1 MAKKSQK
8 SVVIAD
14 VFESDLFNNA
24 AFMGGG
30 QKMILKF
37 YELLKD
43 KYEISIIG
51 SQKFFIKKAQDLG
64 IKVYDA
70 YAQSNDEVFEKYK
83 SLFKKL
89 LKKDLVIVNNQFSYI
104 GHPNMLYWVHA
115 DYFSFC
121 SEQEIKAWTES
132 LKDER
137 VKGAVFVSEPLKKR
151 FESAVPAEKSFVI
164 PNWIEKVYESPK
176 AYDPDNFRVVW
187 VGTLNPDKNWQ
198 ELSHALKGE
207 PVDVDFL
214 GEGQD
219 LLFAQEMVEVKPK
232 FFGRQNFLG
241 FVDNPV
247 EYMRERSSVF
257 VFTSVAKYESFGL
270 ALLEAM
276 SVGIP
281 CIAKDSLITRY
292 VLGDGG
298 LFYDTAAKLKDII
311 FRLKADKTL
320 YEEKAH
326 YSLERA
332 KLFHKD
338 LVKERWIELIDSIT
352 KK

>member
-1 MAKKSQK
+1 MAKKSKK
-8 SVVIAD
+8 SIVLVDIF
-14 VFESDLFNNA
+14 VSDEHNNA
-24 AFMGGG
+24 PFMGGG
-30 QKMILKF
+30 QKMLLKF

-43 KYEISIIG
+43 KYDISLIS
-51 SQKFFIKKAQDLG
+51 SQKFLLEKAQEMG
-64 IKVYDA
+64 IKVYDV
-70 YAQSNDEVFEKYK
+70 YAPANEVYEKYK
-83 SLFKKL
+83 SHLKEL
-89 LKKDLVIVNNQFSYI
+89 LKKDVVMINNQASYI
-104 GHPNMLYWVHA
+104 EHPNMLYWVHA

-121 SEQEIKAWTES
+121 TEKEIKAWTES

-137 VKGAVFVSEPLKKR
+137 VKGAVFVSEPLKKS

-164 PNWIEKVYESPK
+164 PNWIEKVYDSPK
-176 AYDPDNFRVVW
+176 VYDPDNFRVVW
-187 VGTLNPDKNWQ
+187 VGTLKPDKNWQ
-198 ELSHALKGE
+198 ELSQALKGE

-219 LLFAQEMVEVKPK
+219 LVFAQEMVEVKPK

-257 VFTSVAKYESFGL
+257 VFSSVAKYESFGL
-270 ALLEAM
+270 TLLEAM

-281 CIAKDSLITRY
+281 CIAKDSPITRY
-292 VLGDGG
+292 VLGEGG
-298 LFYDTAAKLKDII
+298 LYYDTITDLKDII

-320 YEEKAH
+320 YEEKAL

-338 LVKERWIELIDSIT
+338 IVKGRWIELIDT
-352 KK
+352 NR